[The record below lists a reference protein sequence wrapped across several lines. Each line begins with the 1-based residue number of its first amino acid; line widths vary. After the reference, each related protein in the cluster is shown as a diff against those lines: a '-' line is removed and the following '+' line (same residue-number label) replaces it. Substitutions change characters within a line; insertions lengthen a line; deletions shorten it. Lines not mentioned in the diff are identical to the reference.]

1 MSGRIPARQP
11 IGDSLTGTVARHGA
25 QHYFITGSPESG
37 DIVASGTFTIRYA
50 VRYLGKPHM
59 AIVPG
64 LLALDYG
71 EMLTGDEAW
80 QFLLKR
86 SNLYPRADVVG
97 YRHDGVDDMVPVKQ
111 LDLMQ
116 PVMLL
121 AYQTED
127 DTQPLAEIVAVITQ
141 QPDELPPNIQE
152 HAQIYP
158 TEQAW
163 IKANGDG

>member
-11 IGDSLTGTVARHGA
+11 IGDALTGTIARHGE
-25 QHYFITGSPESG
+25 QHYFITAPPQQGEA
-37 DIVASGTFTIRYA
+37 VASGTFTVRYA

-71 EMLTGDEAW
+71 EMLTGEDAW

-121 AYQTED
+121 AYRGAD
-127 DTQPLAEIVAVITQ
+127 DTQPLAEIVAVVT
-141 QPDELPPNIQE
+141 PEADKLPPNVQE

-163 IKANGDG
+163 IKANDDG